1 MRQET
6 FAILFLMRKGRPKKN
21 GLAPIFA
28 RITTGGLRQ
37 EVYTQCDSNP
47 ETWNQ
52 HKERAMGTNKLAIQV
67 NERLNDFR
75 VKIIDIRTKLLAEGY
90 AANAAQ
96 IKQRYLN
103 PTCNTMMLIAGL
115 ADYAKRRQGEVGV
128 RITQRTADKY
138 ERLLRYLKQYLAQ
151 RGKAED
157 IPVERMNYEFLD
169 GFNLFLQTAHRCRHN
184 GAVAVMDCLRNF
196 VLYCLRNE
204 WITKNPFRYYK
215 LKEDEVQAKEHL
227 TAHELELL
235 TRKELDHRL
244 ARIRDVFV
252 FCCLTGLAFADAD
265 HLRREHLSQ
274 DDEGRW
280 WIHKPREKTS
290 VMSRIPLL
298 PASLEILR
306 RYERD
311 EACLAR
317 GRVREKWKVG
327 VKGGYIHTW
336 MAYDY
341 KRDKGNGE
349 MASMTRSRSKINT
362 FYGSAD
368 GDYAPSEKWLFTA
381 GVSVHQHLVE
391 SADKNIISQEGNKAV
406 VGYDKGR
413 VEFSGSVSAKWRPV
427 DRFAA
432 SLVLRE
438 DMFGTEWAPVIPAFF
453 IDGVL
458 SKKAISWRKHPS
470 PGTTVF
476 PR

>member
-244 ARIRDVFV
+244 ARIRDVFS
-252 FCCLTGLAFADAD
+252 FCCLTGLAFTDVD
-265 HLRREHLSQ
+265 HLRKEHITT
-274 DDEGRW
+274 DEDGTQ

-290 VMSRIPLL
+290 VLSRIPLL
-298 PASLEILR
+298 PHPIALLR
-306 RYERD
+306 KYERD
-311 EACLAR
+311 ETCRTRGKLLPVPSNAKMNAYLKEIATLCNIPKNLTTHCARHTFATLAIEYGMPIDIIAKILGHTNTNMTR
-317 GRVREKWKVG
+317 RYAKISEANISREMKK
-327 VKGGYIHTW
+327 I
-336 MAYDY
+336 
-341 KRDKGNGE
+341 GE
-349 MASMTRSRSKINT
+349 ML
-362 FYGSAD
+362 SA
-368 GDYAPSEKWLFTA
+368 
-381 GVSVHQHLVE
+381 
-391 SADKNIISQEGNKAV
+391 
-406 VGYDKGR
+406 
-413 VEFSGSVSAKWRPV
+413 
-427 DRFAA
+427 
-432 SLVLRE
+432 
-438 DMFGTEWAPVIPAFF
+438 
-453 IDGVL
+453 
-458 SKKAISWRKHPS
+458 
-470 PGTTVF
+470 
-476 PR
+476 